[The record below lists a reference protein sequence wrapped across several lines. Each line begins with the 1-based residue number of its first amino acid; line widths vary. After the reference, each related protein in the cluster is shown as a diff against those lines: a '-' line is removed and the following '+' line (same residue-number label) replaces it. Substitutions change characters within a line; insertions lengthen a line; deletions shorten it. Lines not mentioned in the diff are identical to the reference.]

1 MRTAHSPPAVPL
13 GQALFCCFF
22 FFLFSFFFFF
32 LFFFSFFLFFFFF
45 ESNLRSEVSRF
56 ETGYFLPFVVFVV
69 VVAFRPAP
77 SAFL

>member
-13 GQALFCCFF
+13 GQAL
-22 FFLFSFFFFF
+22 LF
-32 LFFFSFFLFFFFF
+32 LFFI
-45 ESNLRSEVSRF
+45 ESNLRSRVSGF
-56 ETGYFLPFVVFVV
+56 EAGYFLPFVVFVV